1 MTATDDPAGPTPASR
16 RAGKVR
22 DAERSRNAIL
32 DAAEQLFADLGF
44 QGASL
49 AAIAERARVSVGL
62 PGYFFGSK
70 EELHR
75 AVLARVF
82 ERRNTALEAV
92 ATEAEALLEQS
103 PDEGEAALR
112 RLISGYVD
120 FLLDNPTF
128 VWLLTRDALEHAGDR
143 EVLPRHSQRFAD
155 RMVEIMTKAG
165 VAEAKH
171 APDQL
176 FLSLIAMCYFPL
188 EHDATM
194 VAGMGQRAW
203 TRAFQ
208 DRRVDHMVRLLL
220 HQTA

>member
-1 MTATDDPAGPTPASR
+1 MRAADDSAGATPGSR

-22 DAERSRNAIL
+22 DAERSRSAIL
-32 DAAEQLFADLGF
+32 DAAERLFADLGF

-49 AAIAERARVSVGL
+49 AAIAEQAGVSVGL
-62 PGYFFGSK
+62 PGYFFGCK

-82 ERRNTALEAV
+82 ERRNAALEAV
-92 ATEAEALLEQS
+92 AIEAESLLQKN
-103 PDEGEAALR
+103 PDEGEPALR
-112 RLISGYVD
+112 RLIGGYVE

-155 RMVEIMTKAG
+155 RMVEIMTRAG
-165 VAEAKH
+165 VAEAEH

-176 FLSLIAMCYFPL
+176 FLSLIGMCYFPL

-208 DRRVDHMVRLLL
+208 DRRVDHIVRLLL